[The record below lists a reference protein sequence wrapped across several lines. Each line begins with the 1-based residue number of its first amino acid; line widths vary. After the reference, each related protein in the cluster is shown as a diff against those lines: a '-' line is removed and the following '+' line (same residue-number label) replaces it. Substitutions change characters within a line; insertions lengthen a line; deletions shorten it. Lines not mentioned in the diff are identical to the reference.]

1 MSSIDH
7 VQSFLVAICRVEK
20 KSLNPSYLRSR
31 CNSES
36 IRLLRKLRIY
46 RDSPPPPLDVD
57 HCHTM
62 NDIQQNELR
71 PRKMKNLSVICAL
84 VLCFPCCLIR
94 YYRYVPRPILTPQSF
109 VVKVN
114 YPPPVHVSL
123 CWANRNR
130 CTSSPWLNCSLKMFP
145 LYHLPTI
152 CYGIFVAT

>member
-46 RDSPPPPLDVD
+46 RDSPRPLSMLIIVTQWTVFNKTNCV
-57 HCHTM
+57 HVRWK
-62 NDIQQNELR
+62 IS
-71 PRKMKNLSVICAL
+71 PWFVPSY
-84 VLCFPCCLIR
+84 CFPCCLMR

-114 YPPPVHVSL
+114 HPPPVHVSL

-130 CTSSPWLNCSLKMFP
+130 CTSPWLNCSLKMFP
-145 LYHLPTI
+145 LYHLLTCHLGFQRI
-152 CYGIFVAT
+152 